1 MRRTWAINCVLITRR
16 ISDHGYLCLLWSLL
30 CGFIGGVCVA
40 VGGGDDVADVINATI
55 ITKMFKSLSSS
66 SL

>member
-16 ISDHGYLCLLWSLL
+16 ISDLGYLCLLWSLL

-40 VGGGDDVADVINATI
+40 VGDDVADVINATI